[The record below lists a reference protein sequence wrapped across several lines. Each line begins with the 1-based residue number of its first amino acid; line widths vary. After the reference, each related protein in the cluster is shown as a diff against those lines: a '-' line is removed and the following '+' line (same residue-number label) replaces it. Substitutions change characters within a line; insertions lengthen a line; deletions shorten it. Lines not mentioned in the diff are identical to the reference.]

1 MTQRLDHLKETA
13 SQTAGPYIHIG
24 ATPNFSGISG
34 IYPEDLGKTMVA
46 RGAKGERITIVGHVI
61 DGGGAA
67 LKDALV
73 EIWQADAAGLYNSPQ
88 EKRGKADP
96 NFTGFG
102 RQPTDLKTGEYRFE
116 TIKPGSVPFVDGR
129 PMAPHVTFWLIARG
143 INLGLH
149 TRMYFSD
156 ETAANAHLA
165 EEDWN
170 RGAPPSTQ
178 QSFSAEPSFSLRP
191 TVSGVSVLVRYITRV
206 TERHE
211 VSTRIYHAAVELVRN
226 AKLAE
231 AATEP
236 AAPLKPS

>member
-129 PMAPHVTFWLIARG
+129 PMAPHVTFWIIARG

-156 ETAANAHLA
+156 ETAANAKCPVLA
-165 EEDWN
+165 RLED
-170 RGAPPSTQ
+170 
-178 QSFSAEPSFSLRP
+178 QSRAKTLIAQRSEKDGKAVYTFDIRLQGEGE
-191 TVSGVSVLVRYITRV
+191 TVFFDI
-206 TERHE
+206 
-211 VSTRIYHAAVELVRN
+211 
-226 AKLAE
+226 
-231 AATEP
+231 
-236 AAPLKPS
+236 